1 MRFPRSADLLFG
13 QLGSAAEKAGLPW
26 GTDHESIAVTVK
38 DGGFPLS
45 ELAGAARRLAESAVS
60 AGLKE
65 DDWCVVRLDQPL
77 DILVAVAG
85 LTAVGVVPVLL
96 SAKLDVAS
104 AAAAL
109 EPVTVPLHLLIT
121 QRRAAEVP
129 RLSAAGATSLVW
141 EDLVS
146 DPRVGTEARVPAH
159 GVERAPDAPYLVTHT
174 SGTTGVPKLAVH
186 TRNSFYQQSVI
197 QARILRT
204 LSLRGYL
211 AAAISPVHV
220 RTLSG
225 LLSALRLRLNVLLL
239 ASEEPDV
246 VAGQLER
253 WRPHYLETHPNTFV
267 RWEELADTGVLSSVR
282 LFLGTFDAM
291 HPPTMERLL
300 AGSRRRMPLFAE
312 VYAQSELGPVAFR
325 MKRRR
330 GGRRESVESELAGHR
345 VGRSLPGYSRIRIVD
360 EAGNPL
366 GANQPG
372 RIQVRSKGFFAGY
385 LNFPEKF
392 EENRADGGWWD
403 SGDWGTKSRFGN
415 LRLLDRQVERLDQ
428 AASGIALEDVLLGR
442 LPEAVEIVVLETHGA
457 LVPVVATR
465 TGMAVPSQRW
475 AQAVDGLPELASPRH
490 ASWSAIPRTATGKVR
505 RELLRQQLGFQ
516 AE

>member
-1 MRFPRSADLLFG
+1 MRFPRSSDLLFG
-13 QLGSAAEKAGLPW
+13 QLDSAAAEVTLPW
-26 GTDHESIAVTVK
+26 GTDHESVAVTVK
-38 DGGFPLS
+38 DGGLPLS
-45 ELAGAARRLAESAVS
+45 ELAQASRRLARSAVA

-65 DDWCVVRLDQPL
+65 GDWCVVRLDQPL
-77 DILVAVAG
+77 DIVVAVAG

-109 EPVTVPLHLLIT
+109 APVTVPLHLLIA
-121 QRRAAEVP
+121 QRRTAEIP
-129 RLSAAGATSLVW
+129 RLALAGGMSLVW
-141 EDLVS
+141 EDVVS
-146 DPRVGTEARVPAH
+146 EPQPDAGDQVPPH
-159 GVERAPDAPYLVTHT
+159 GIERPADAPYLVTHT

-186 TRNSFYQQSVI
+186 TRNSFYQQSVV
-197 QARILRT
+197 QARMLRT
-204 LSLRGYL
+204 VRLRGYL

-225 LLSALRLRLNVLLL
+225 LLSALRLRLSVLLL
-239 ASEEPDV
+239 ASEEPDA
-246 VAGQLER
+246 VAEQLER

-325 MKRRR
+325 MKWRR
-330 GGRRESVESELAGHR
+330 GGRRESVASELAGHR
-345 VGRSLPGYSRIRIVD
+345 VGRALPGYSRIRIVD

-366 GANQPG
+366 GAQQPG

-392 EENRADGGWWD
+392 EENRADGDWWD
-403 SGDWGTKSRFGN
+403 SGDWGAKSRFGN
-415 LRLLDRQVERLDQ
+415 LRLLDRQVERLDG

-442 LPEAVEIVVLETHGA
+442 LPEAAEIVVLEAHGA

-465 TGMAVPSQRW
+465 TGIAVSSGRW
-475 AQAVDGLPELASPRH
+475 AEAVDGLPELASPRH
-490 ASWSAIPRTATGKVR
+490 TSWSALPRTATGKVR
-505 RELLRQQLGFQ
+505 RELLRQQLGF
-516 AE
+516 